1 MSLFWGSSTT
11 KFDEDVGGF
20 ICASHEIATNLVTSF
35 LDKATAETLPSG
47 GEMIELNLEISDAIR
62 SKGVSAKDAMRS
74 IKRRVNHKN
83 PNVQLLAL
91 TVRIDVSPPYDAQL
105 KPITCGKHS

>member
-11 KFDEDVGGF
+11 KFDEDVGVF
-20 ICASHEIATNLVTSF
+20 ICTGDGIVTCLVMPFFRLGT
-35 LDKATAETLPSG
+35 DKATAETLPSG
-47 GEMIELNLEISDAIR
+47 GEMIELNLEICDAIR
-62 SKGVSAKDAMRS
+62 SKSVPAKDAMRS

-91 TVRIDVSPPYDAQL
+91 TVRIDISSL
-105 KPITCGKHS
+105 MMHS